1 MPEETHHSWKGRDI
15 RICTIPVR
23 YVVSP
28 ASPPDGYVALVR
40 IEREGAVLADWHLPR
55 FGELWSSAGEAR
67 RAAFEYVVK
76 LVDRG
81 VSGAPAAPALATAEG
96 LYKTGGPWNGENHGY
111 RSAKM
116 EPVQIPSQGQ
126 DGQG

>member
-1 MPEETHHSWKGRDI
+1 MPEETHHSWKGCAI

-23 YVVSP
+23 YIVSP

-40 IEREGAVLADWHLPR
+40 IEREGAVLTDWHLPR
-55 FGELWSSAGEAR
+55 IGERWSSAGETR

-81 VSGAPAAPALATAEG
+81 VSGAPVACTPATAES
-96 LYKTGGPWNGENHGY
+96 LHAT
-111 RSAKM
+111 RS
-116 EPVQIPSQGQ
+116 
-126 DGQG
+126 D